1 MIQGFVNQLLNQA
14 RTKVTSALP
23 AVVRQS
29 VGMIDDAIVRPA
41 TRFSQNILA
50 KPLVG
55 TAKTFRP
62 GAKAEQLVREQ
73 TGRFVP
79 SIMPPASSNAPL
91 YTQSGAQRFLQEFGG
106 ILNPASTRTAASL
119 RPGPNAAA
127 FPLDNPLARLQATG
141 QYLGRQGTNLLQT
154 AQSWGPTAVNPLA
167 TRVPTTRLGQVGSLL
182 NPLNPRNAAGIA
194 IGFIPGL
201 EEKDKAA
208 LQGFFLTPGGPIPK
222 VLTGL
227 VMHDINNPLGPTD
240 AEEARLIRQYGSGGD
255 QRPFGGDASIKNEE
269 GKVWAGRDYG
279 FQSPESFNKL
289 YGANLPTTP
298 GGTPPPAPV
307 LPPPPGVIDGRA
319 GQQIPP
325 AAPAA
330 PGTRSNGAGVP
341 ALRENVQQ
349 RALSQEVLNA
359 AQQYAAPTSVPL
371 SSFYEGQQQL
381 GRSLLK
387 GGVLQQQ
394 LQDLGGAKGMT
405 TEALNQWAQANPG
418 LAYSLLEK
426 MKRRVQ

>member
-1 MIQGFVNQLLNQA
+1 MWKFLRQFAQSNPQVLKAVQGF
-14 RTKVTSALP
+14 
-23 AVVRQS
+23 
-29 VGMIDDAIVRPA
+29 
-41 TRFSQNILA
+41 
-50 KPLVG
+50 
-55 TAKTFRP
+55 
-62 GAKAEQLVREQ
+62 GAKAAPALKSVTDQVTNPQTYRALAGQAERVLQKPLPQAFSGPNFGNIPTRFTGMISDITNAPAGLARNVQ
-73 TGRFVP
+73 TGMVNRA
-79 SIMPPASSNAPL
+79 IQEAAGIAPQL
-91 YTQSGAQRFLQEFGG
+91 SRTVTQTAEGALRAPVIGDALRAGQSVLT
-106 ILNPASTRTAASL
+106 NP
-119 RPGPNAAA
+119 
-127 FPLDNPLARLQATG
+127 
-141 QYLGRQGTNLLQT
+141 LQT
-154 AQSWGPTAVNPLA
+154 AIQTGGQFARDPAARREFIKQFGGTTEKAARALSGQSGF
-167 TRVPTTRLGQVGSLL
+167 GQVGSMFRSLGTAAAPYL
-182 NPLNPRNAAGIA
+182 QPSSAFARVPVLGSMPGWAQSLVAPTSVAGTIVGLTQLEGSTPQSENPYDNWQRLGYSS
-194 IGFIPGL
+194 
-201 EEKDKAA
+201 KDDMLRRVSRQAQIENSDRA
-208 LQGFFLTPGGPIPK
+208 HGSEQYGPPIP
-222 VLTGL
+222 
-227 VMHDINNPLGPTD
+227 
-240 AEEARLIRQYGSGGD
+240 A
-255 QRPFGGDASIKNEE
+255 
-269 GKVWAGRDYG
+269 
-279 FQSPESFNKL
+279 
-289 YGANLPTTP
+289 

-319 GQQIPP
+319 GRQIPP
-325 AAPAA
+325 AAPVA

>member
-1 MIQGFVNQLLNQA
+1 MWKFLRQFAQSNPQVLKAVQGF
-14 RTKVTSALP
+14 
-23 AVVRQS
+23 
-29 VGMIDDAIVRPA
+29 
-41 TRFSQNILA
+41 
-50 KPLVG
+50 
-55 TAKTFRP
+55 
-62 GAKAEQLVREQ
+62 GAKAAPALKSVTDQVTNPQTYRALAGQAERVLQKPLPQAFSGPNFGNIPTRFTGMISDITNAPAGLARNVQ
-73 TGRFVP
+73 TGMVNRA
-79 SIMPPASSNAPL
+79 IQEAAGIAPQL
-91 YTQSGAQRFLQEFGG
+91 SRTVTQTAEGALRAPVIGDALRAGQSVLT
-106 ILNPASTRTAASL
+106 NP
-119 RPGPNAAA
+119 
-127 FPLDNPLARLQATG
+127 
-141 QYLGRQGTNLLQT
+141 LQT
-154 AQSWGPTAVNPLA
+154 AIQTGGQFARDPAARREFIKQFGGTTEKAARALSGQSGF
-167 TRVPTTRLGQVGSLL
+167 GQVGSMFRSLGTAAAPYL
-182 NPLNPRNAAGIA
+182 QPSSAFARVPVLGSMPGWAQSLVAPTSVAGTIVGLTQLEGSTPQSENPYDNWQRLGYSS
-194 IGFIPGL
+194 
-201 EEKDKAA
+201 KDDMLRRVSRQAQIENSDRA
-208 LQGFFLTPGGPIPK
+208 RGSEQYGPPIP
-222 VLTGL
+222 
-227 VMHDINNPLGPTD
+227 
-240 AEEARLIRQYGSGGD
+240 A
-255 QRPFGGDASIKNEE
+255 
-269 GKVWAGRDYG
+269 
-279 FQSPESFNKL
+279 
-289 YGANLPTTP
+289 

-319 GQQIPP
+319 GRQIPP
-325 AAPAA
+325 AAPVA